1 MELLGTNQK
10 RDNDMP
16 RPAKPV
22 ERKRRL
28 GNPGTRKLPEPTA
41 FIPQVTDV
49 PEPLRPFATDI
60 GSDTW
65 VRIWES
71 GSQWISGITDVQIVQ
86 MLCECE
92 EERQQL
98 RALATK
104 SGADWRDRVALRS
117 IDNFILSLLSL
128 LGFTP
133 VDRAKLGLGEVR
145 PASIIDELKARRNS
159 G

>member
-1 MELLGTNQK
+1 
-10 RDNDMP
+10 MP

-28 GNPGTRKLPEPTA
+28 GNPGMRKLPEPVDYV
-41 FIPQVTDV
+41 PQVISV
-49 PEPLRPFATDI
+49 PEPLRPFATDV
-60 GSDTW
+60 GLDAW

-71 GSQWISGITDVQIVQ
+71 GSTWISGVTDVQIVQ

-104 SGADWRDRVALRS
+104 SNADWRDRVALRS
-117 IDNFILSLLSL
+117 IDTFILSLLSL

-133 VDRAKLGLGEVR
+133 ADRAKLGLGEVR
-145 PASIIDELKARRNS
+145 PASIIDELKARRNL